1 MRTTGQHRLNRLHR
15 SLFLADMLAMK
26 TLIATAFVSVAAA
39 QSLVPIA
46 ASNAFPACALSC
58 TPLLQAQGGCVPP
71 AAPVTDQAVY
81 VSCFCQS
88 TLIAALH
95 SSPDGTCDSWCTVE
109 SDRQELMAWY
119 NSLCAAGGA
128 ATLPAT
134 TITSPV
140 AGPQTTVVY
149 ITSTAVPTTTATPTT
164 SSSSDSSSSSN
175 GPW

>member
-1 MRTTGQHRLNRLHR
+1 
-15 SLFLADMLAMK
+15 MK
-26 TLIATAFVSVAAA
+26 TLVAIAFASVATA
-39 QSLVPIA
+39 QTLVPIA

-95 SSPDGTCDSWCTVE
+95 TSPDGTCDQWCTVE

-119 NSLCAAGGA
+119 NNFCAAGGA
-128 ATLPAT
+128 ATVPVT
-134 TITSPV
+134 TSTSAV
-140 AGPQTTVVY
+140 SGPQTTVVY
-149 ITSTAVPTTTATPTT
+149 ITSTAAPTTTATPTD
-164 SSSSDSSSSSN
+164 SSSSDTSSSSN
-175 GPW
+175 GSW